1 MDEIDNNNTTKF
13 NNILTEL
20 DLCQH
25 IDQPTHIHGHTLDVL
40 ITQTEC
46 DLVSNIR
53 VYDPCFVNDSGQS
66 VQDHYLLECNI
77 VGKKKTY
84 KPRTILTRKWKYV
97 NFENFQED
105 LEKLKDIPAY
115 TSTDTNTLVELY
127 NTELSKLADHH
138 APLRAVTLKRNLNP
152 WYNNDIK
159 KLKQERRQ
167 LERRWLRTKTFAD
180 KQLYKKKC
188 FSLNKTLRVAKIS
201 HYKGL
206 IEECGRDQKKT
217 FSISNLLM
225 GKVKTSKYPP
235 AESKKHLADGFMQ
248 FFTNKVKR
256 IHKELQEEQHKLTLR
271 DTPSVSNRFPPSFQ
285 SFNNFSRKE
294 LKKYF

>member
-1 MDEIDNNNTTKF
+1 MPRSETWLSDKSDPENMNNVTTNAILPEGFSINHVPRTDGRDGGGVGFISNKMVDAKVEDILVNQNYKQFESMTVLLKFNNFAVYISVVYRPPPSKVNKLKIRSFWPEWFDFLSFHVAKKSQFVIVGDLNLHLDEIDNNNTTKF

-84 KPRTILTRKWKYV
+84 KPRTIFTRKWKYV

-159 KLKQERRQ
+159 KLKQG
-167 LERRWLRTKTFAD
+167 D
-180 KQLYKKKC
+180 
-188 FSLNKTLRVAKIS
+188 N
-201 HYKGL
+201 
-206 IEECGRDQKKT
+206 
-217 FSISNLLM
+217 
-225 GKVKTSKYPP
+225 
-235 AESKKHLADGFMQ
+235 
-248 FFTNKVKR
+248 
-256 IHKELQEEQHKLTLR
+256 
-271 DTPSVSNRFPPSFQ
+271 
-285 SFNNFSRKE
+285 
-294 LKKYF
+294 